1 MKRYFKSFN
10 SNSNARIHTEFIA
23 YENTKPIKIIYIYS
37 NGEREYI
44 ESKECLDQHLNLE
57 RLLDRYAC
65 GHTYDG
71 WSLVEISKEEFFIET
86 I

>member
-44 ESKECLDQHLNLE
+44 ESKECLDQH
-57 RLLDRYAC
+57 
-65 GHTYDG
+65 
-71 WSLVEISKEEFFIET
+71 
-86 I
+86 